1 MGGSHYNLINKCVG
15 NNAPTVDA
23 KKGLKIF
30 NRISEATRLGLLR
43 ACHDLS
49 EGGIACALAEMAF
62 SGGFGIE
69 AELKEAP
76 YEAKSSKAKRDS
88 IILFSESNTRFIAE
102 VRKQDKNKFENLMKS
117 IPIGLIGQVSGKKDL
132 KIYGLSGKKIVDTS
146 LDKLKE
152 AWQKPLRW

>member
-1 MGGSHYNLINKCVG
+1 
-15 NNAPTVDA
+15 
-23 KKGLKIF
+23 
-30 NRISEATRLGLLR
+30 TRLGLLR

-69 AELKEAP
+69 AELKNCTCNLANLTRLETADTV
-76 YEAKSSKAKRDS
+76 A
-88 IILFSESNTRFIAE
+88 LFSESNTRFIVE
-102 VRKQDKNKFENLMKS
+102 VRKKDKKAFEGLMKG
-117 IPIGLIGQVSGKKDL
+117 IPIGLLGKVSGKKDF
-132 KIYGLSGKKIVDTS
+132 KVYGLSGKKIVDTS